1 MGKLRLKTAAEKTV
15 ASILVLFG
23 IATLIGVVLLWP
35 SGTSMAVDS
44 TLKQSMGMNDNLVYG
59 KVLEEGYM
67 DCNSTLFGH
76 PMDAQLHFP
85 EGSLSTAARGNVK
98 GQCPAVVVDIRSGK
112 NASQFVVLNNRV
124 VGNSIM
130 VKKGDAIR
138 MAQEDTDGKTRYVF
152 EDMDKACPTCSLAG
166 CNSALRRTR
175 RRVEGPPRSYW
186 RSCDIICRRAVDT
199 PRYPIGA
206 TRHHYRSSGVG
217 FSTFPC
223 HVLRSRV
230 QLENCVSAP

>member
-67 DCNSTLFGH
+67 DCDSTLFGH
-76 PMDAQLHFP
+76 PMDAQLQFP

-130 VKKGDAIR
+130 VKKGR
-138 MAQEDTDGKTRYVF
+138 CYPHGPRRY
-152 EDMDKACPTCSLAG
+152 
-166 CNSALRRTR
+166 
-175 RRVEGPPRSYW
+175 
-186 RSCDIICRRAVDT
+186 
-199 PRYPIGA
+199 
-206 TRHHYRSSGVG
+206 
-217 FSTFPC
+217 
-223 HVLRSRV
+223 
-230 QLENCVSAP
+230 

>member
-152 EDMDKACPTCSLAG
+152 EDMDRRVPLALWLGVTVLCVVLAG
-166 CNSALRRTR
+166 AWKGL
-175 RRVEGPPRSYW
+175 
-186 RSCDIICRRAVDT
+186 RAV
-199 PRYPIGA
+199 IGLSLI
-206 TRHHYRSSGVG
+206 HI
-217 FSTFPC
+217 
-223 HVLRSRV
+223 
-230 QLENCVSAP
+230 